1 MSLSQAKDRVLKS
14 IGIAEKTELELYERL
29 RDLARDFVRCKE
41 EIATAGFNIKKWV
54 RENLPK
60 SYEWLQSHVRLYA
73 EWDKFLKSLKWADE
87 TQFPR
92 SERATLMTAYDL
104 MDYFDRNE
112 IRLRSR
118 RQHLS
123 PGSQE
128 RRKVVIPPLV
138 IQPGERLALTPTIDV
153 ILGDGVQTARQHIGN
168 GEIDVAS
175 VDAPYFLGVPPEQ
188 CVTDHYLELNGE
200 KPRFRADWDN
210 FASIAEYE
218 EFSSEWIDEVM
229 RCLND
234 KGSLFIHGVHSNIH
248 IIGRLLQIKGIQTNN
263 DIAWIKRNSR
273 PNICQTRLQHS
284 NESIIWAVKNPKDYR
299 FNYRRCKMHHDPRD
313 CFSQR
318 GKQMRDVWDILTRPG
333 NGHPSPKP
341 IELYERMLDMT
352 GRPGGTLLELFC
364 GAGPGAVAAMRWGMR
379 SISIDREPT
388 YLAML
393 AQRVIEQQSLHELA
407 LAAD

>member
-1 MSLSQAKDRVLKS
+1 M
-14 IGIAEKTELELYERL
+14 
-29 RDLARDFVRCKE
+29 
-41 EIATAGFNIKKWV
+41 
-54 RENLPK
+54 
-60 SYEWLQSHVRLYA
+60 QSHVRLYA

-92 SERATLMTAYDL
+92 HERATLMTAYDL

-175 VDAPYFLGVPPEQ
+175 VDAPLLLGCPTGAMRHGPLSRTERREAEVPRRLGQ
-188 CVTDHYLELNGE
+188 LRLDRGVQ
-200 KPRFRADWDN
+200 
-210 FASIAEYE
+210 
-218 EFSSEWIDEVM
+218 EFCGAWIDEVM

-234 KGSLFIHGVHSNIH
+234 KGSMFIHGVHHQHPHHRSPV
-248 IIGRLLQIKGIQTNN
+248 QIKGIRTNN

-273 PNICQTRLQHS
+273 PNVCRTRLRHS
-284 NESIIWAVKNPKDYR
+284 NQLGS
-299 FNYRRCKMHHDPRD
+299 C
-313 CFSQR
+313 
-318 GKQMRDVWDILTRPG
+318 
-333 NGHPSPKP
+333 
-341 IELYERMLDMT
+341 
-352 GRPGGTLLELFC
+352 GR
-364 GAGPGAVAAMRWGMR
+364 
-379 SISIDREPT
+379 
-388 YLAML
+388 
-393 AQRVIEQQSLHELA
+393 
-407 LAAD
+407 